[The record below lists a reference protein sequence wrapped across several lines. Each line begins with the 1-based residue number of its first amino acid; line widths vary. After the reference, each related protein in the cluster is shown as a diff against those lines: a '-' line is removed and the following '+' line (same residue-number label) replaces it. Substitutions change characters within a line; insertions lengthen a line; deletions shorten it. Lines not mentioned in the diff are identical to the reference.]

1 MGPTLRLTATG
12 QNDEQVD
19 RDGKD
24 EDGHEGE
31 REGRVDGT
39 AQTGS
44 VCEGELCDGCGEG
57 LPGKGLVLR
66 TDCLGWELD
75 NASNVWMVAV
85 FSKVSSLRTSRSL
98 LLLRLRSACL
108 TCSA

>member
-1 MGPTLRLTATG
+1 LRLTGTG

-44 VCEGELCDGCGEG
+44 VCEGELCDGCGG
-57 LPGKGLVLR
+57 GIARVGLGAPHRLPGMELVH
-66 TDCLGWELD
+66 
-75 NASNVWMVAV
+75 A
-85 FSKVSSLRTSRSL
+85 
-98 LLLRLRSACL
+98 
-108 TCSA
+108 